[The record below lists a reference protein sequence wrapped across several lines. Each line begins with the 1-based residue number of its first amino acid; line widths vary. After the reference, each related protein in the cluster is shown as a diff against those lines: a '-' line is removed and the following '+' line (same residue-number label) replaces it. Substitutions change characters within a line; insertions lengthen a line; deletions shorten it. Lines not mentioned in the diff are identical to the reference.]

1 MPSVTYGGSGGQQV
15 ELEVD
20 PDLLVVRTLSRRSLW
35 AGPVA
40 GPEAAVVDGLDLV
53 AAYPEAGVEVYRRS
67 EGSPGVPEMK
77 SALAGAPDVEF
88 AGRVLVDPVSRRPVL
103 YTENLFVKFADDLL
117 DDECRQHLAD
127 AGLTVKRKVD
137 YATNAYVASAPEGTG
152 QDVFAIAERLLAS
165 DDVELCHPELIRE
178 QGRRAL
184 PAPQWHLH
192 TTVIAG
198 QTIDASANV
207 EAAHTMTRGAGVV
220 IAVIDDG
227 VDIDHEELASAGKIV
242 APRDVTS
249 NDSDPRPA
257 RSGDAHGTA
266 CAGVACADGRFQAS
280 GVAPDARLMP
290 IRFTSALGSQ
300 AEADAFAWAAD
311 HGADV
316 ISCSWGPMD
325 GRWFDP
331 ADPTHNQVV
340 PLPDSTRLAIDHATT
355 RGRGGKGCVVLFAA
369 GNGNELVA
377 NDGYASYGNV
387 LAVAA
392 CNDRGR
398 RSVYSDT
405 GPAVFC
411 AFPSND
417 VGWPAGNHPAPL
429 TPGIFTIDPTGP
441 RGDAA
446 GGYRNDFGGTS
457 SACPGAAGVVALVLS
472 ARPEL
477 TRLEVRDILARSCV
491 RIDPG
496 NGAYGADGRSP
507 WYGFGRLDA
516 AEAVR
521 LARLHGTTSDVIEV
535 NRSVEVAIP
544 DLGRAETALEVA
556 ADGEVTEA
564 RVTVGIEHTWIGDLV
579 VTLVP
584 PAGSGAGP
592 VVLHDRRGGSTHD
605 LRTTY
610 TSAQV
615 PALANL
621 VGSRAAGTWRIEVRD
636 AEAGDVGVLR
646 SAGIRLVVTRAQ
658 PTPGA
663 PTSTPSRSTAG
674 PDAGSNGGGR
684 SRARRPAAAG
694 KK

>member
-20 PDLLVVRTLSRRSLW
+20 PDLLAVRTLSRRSLRS
-35 AGPVA
+35 GPVA

-53 AAYPEAGVEVYRRS
+53 AAYPDAGVEVYRRQ

-77 SALAGAPDVEF
+77 SALAGAPDIEF

-103 YTENLFVKFADDLL
+103 YTENLFVKFDDDLL
-117 DDECRQHLAD
+117 DDECRQHLTD
-127 AGLTVKRKVD
+127 EGLTVKRKVD

-152 QDVFAIAERLLAS
+152 QEVFAIADRLLAL
-165 DDVELCHPELIRE
+165 DEVELCHPELIRE
-178 QGRRAL
+178 QGRRSL
-184 PAPQWHLH
+184 PATQWHLR

-198 QTIDASANV
+198 HTIDASANV
-207 EAAHTMTRGAGVV
+207 EAAHAVTRGAGTV
-220 IAVIDDG
+220 IAIIDDG
-227 VDIDHEELASAGKIV
+227 VDIDHEELGSPGKVV

-249 NDSDPRPA
+249 DDGDPRPA
-257 RSGDAHGTA
+257 RSGDSHGTA

-316 ISCSWGPMD
+316 ISCSWGPVD
-325 GRWFDP
+325 GRWFDT
-331 ADPTHNQVV
+331 ADPTHHQVV

-355 RGRGGKGCVVLFAA
+355 TGRGGKGCVVLFAA
-369 GNGNELVA
+369 GNGNEPVV
-377 NDGYASYGNV
+377 NDGYASYAGV

-411 AFPSND
+411 AFPSSD
-417 VGWPAGNHPAPL
+417 MGWPAGNHPAPL
-429 TPGIFTIDPTGP
+429 TTGIFTTDPTGP
-441 RGDAA
+441 RGAA
-446 GGYRNDFGGTS
+446 LGGYRDNFGGTS
-457 SACPGAAGVVALVLS
+457 SACPGAAGVAALVLS
-472 ARPEL
+472 VRPEL

-496 NGAYGADGRSP
+496 NGAYDADGRSP
-507 WYGFGRLDA
+507 WYGHGRLDA

-521 LARLHGTTSDVIEV
+521 LARLHGSTSDVVELSRTI
-535 NRSVEVAIP
+535 EVAIP
-544 DLGRAETALEVA
+544 DLGRAEATLDVA
-556 ADGEVTEA
+556 AEGLVTEV

-579 VTLVP
+579 VTLLP
-584 PAGSGAGP
+584 PAGSGGAP
-592 VVLHDRRGGSTHD
+592 VVLHNRRGGSTHD
-605 LRTTY
+605 LRATY
-610 TSAQV
+610 TTAQV
-615 PALANL
+615 PALAGL
-621 VGSRAAGTWRIEVRD
+621 AGIRAAGAWRIEVLD
-636 AEAGDVGVLR
+636 AEAADVGVLR
-646 SAGIRLVVTRAQ
+646 SAGVRLVVTRPQ
-658 PTPGA
+658 PAPG
-663 PTSTPSRSTAG
+663 PR
-674 PDAGSNGGGR
+674 
-684 SRARRPAAAG
+684 
-694 KK
+694 

>member
-20 PDLLVVRTLSRRSLW
+20 PDLLVVRTLSRRSLRS
-35 AGPVA
+35 GPVA
-40 GPEAAVVDGLDLV
+40 APEAAVVDQLDLV
-53 AAYPEAGVEVYRRS
+53 AAYPEAGVEVYRRQ
-67 EGSPGVPEMK
+67 EESPGVSEMK
-77 SALAGAPDVEF
+77 SSLAGAPDIEF

-103 YTENLFVKFADDLL
+103 YTENLFVKFDDDLL
-117 DDECRQHLAD
+117 DDECRQHLTD
-127 AGLTVKRKVD
+127 EGLTVRRKVD

-152 QDVFAIAERLLAS
+152 QEVFAIAERLLARE
-165 DDVELCHPELIRE
+165 DVELCHPELIRE
-178 QGRRAL
+178 QGRRSL
-184 PAPQWHLH
+184 PATQWHLH
-192 TTVIAG
+192 PTVIAG

-207 EAAHTMTRGAGVV
+207 DAAHTTTRGAGIV

-249 NDSDPRPA
+249 NDNDPRPA
-257 RSGDAHGTA
+257 RSDDAHGTA
-266 CAGVACADGRFQAS
+266 CAGVACADGRFRAS

-340 PLPDSTRLAIDHATT
+340 PLPDSTRLAIDHAATT
-355 RGRGGKGCVVLFAA
+355 GRGGKGCVVLFAA
-369 GNGNELVA
+369 GNGNEPVA
-377 NDGYASYGNV
+377 NDGYASYANV

-417 VGWPAGNHPAPL
+417 VGWPGGNHPAPL
-429 TPGIFTIDPTGP
+429 TSGIFTIDPSGP
-441 RGDAA
+441 RGDAL
-446 GGYRNDFGGTS
+446 GGYRDDFGGTS
-457 SACPGAAGVVALVLS
+457 SACPGAAGVAALVLS

-477 TRLEVRDILARSCV
+477 TRLEVGDILARSCV

-496 NGAYGADGRSP
+496 NGAYDATGRSP
-507 WYGFGRLDA
+507 WYGYGRLDA

-521 LARLHGTTSDVIEV
+521 LARLHGSTSDV
-535 NRSVEVAIP
+535 VEVSRTVEVTIP
-544 DLGRAETALEVA
+544 DLGRAEAELEVA
-556 ADGEVTEA
+556 ADGLVTEA

-579 VTLVP
+579 VTLLP
-584 PAGSGAGP
+584 PAGSGGEP
-592 VVLHDRRGGSTHD
+592 VVLHNRRGGSTHD
-605 LRTTY
+605 LRATF

-615 PALANL
+615 PALAGL
-621 VGSRAAGTWRIEVRD
+621 AGSRATGTWRIEVLD

-646 SAGIRLVVTRAQ
+646 TAGIRLVVTRPEPA
-658 PTPGA
+658 PGSG
-663 PTSTPSRSTAG
+663 PSSPSRAG
-674 PDAGSNGGGR
+674 ARAGSSPNGSGR
-684 SRARRPAAAG
+684 TRTRRPAAAG